1 MTALHKR
8 IAKRLR
14 EIRDDT
20 IWINGE
26 DVSMAFKPMKM
37 GLRMANLMEADGSWE
52 GFLEKY
58 MRIKHTFEELYALPK
73 MDNNDEL
80 IRNDLEY
87 LRQLHSI
94 VKEKNLVRDTVVLLN

>member
-1 MTALHKR
+1 VTALHKR

-37 GLRMANLMEADGSWE
+37 GLRMANLMEQDGSWDD
-52 GFLEKY
+52 FQEKY

-73 MDNNDEL
+73 MDDEL
-80 IRNDLEY
+80 IKTDLDY
-87 LRQLHSI
+87 LKQLHSI

>member
-14 EIRDDT
+14 EIRNDT

-37 GLRMANLMEADGSWE
+37 GLRMANLMEEDASWDG
-52 GFLEKY
+52 FQEKY
-58 MRIKHTFEELYALPK
+58 MRIKSTFEELYNMPK
-73 MDNNDEL
+73 MEMSDEL
-80 IRNDLEY
+80 IQTDLDY
-87 LRQLHSI
+87 L
-94 VKEKNLVRDTVVLLN
+94 K